1 MDLCLS
7 ETVIIGE
14 YVFIYISW
22 SRVLGNICRHM
33 SFSDGGSEKIDCK
46 DAFSCA
52 GASLDYEDIPMP
64 RSYSA
69 SPYIGHDVF
78 VIHFLVIKED
88 KLLLAFKDVSKNI
101 LQGDRWP

>member
-7 ETVIIGE
+7 ETVLVCE
-14 YVFIYISW
+14 DVFIYISW

-33 SFSDGGSEKIDCK
+33 SFPDGGREKIDGK

-52 GASLDYEDIPMP
+52 GASLDYEDIPIAGA
-64 RSYSA
+64 YSA

-78 VIHFLVIKED
+78 VINLLVIKED
-88 KLLLAFKDVSKNI
+88 ELFLAFKDVSKNI
-101 LQGDRWP
+101 LQGDRGP

>member
-7 ETVIIGE
+7 ETVLIGE
-14 YVFIYISW
+14 DVFIYISW

-33 SFSDGGSEKIDCK
+33 SFPDGRSEKIDGK

-52 GASLDYEDIPMP
+52 RASLDDEDIPV
-64 RSYSA
+64 SGAYSA

-78 VIHFLVIKED
+78 VINLLVIKED